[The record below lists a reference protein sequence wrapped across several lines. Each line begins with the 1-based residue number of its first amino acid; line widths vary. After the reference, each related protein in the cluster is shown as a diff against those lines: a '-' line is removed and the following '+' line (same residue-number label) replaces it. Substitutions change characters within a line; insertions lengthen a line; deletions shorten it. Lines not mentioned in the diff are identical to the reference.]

1 MFCFTATIL
10 NYGNLPLLGM
20 VGGCA
25 RSSTLCSMEDIVNM
39 IMIFDQKFRSSMDEK
54 HHKKNY
60 LTDKIARVGS
70 RRWTILS
77 YNKIHFLELYNIEN
91 LLFQG

>member
-1 MFCFTATIL
+1 
-10 NYGNLPLLGM
+10 M

-77 YNKIHFLELYNIEN
+77 YNIINIVYIINIIHFLELYNIEN